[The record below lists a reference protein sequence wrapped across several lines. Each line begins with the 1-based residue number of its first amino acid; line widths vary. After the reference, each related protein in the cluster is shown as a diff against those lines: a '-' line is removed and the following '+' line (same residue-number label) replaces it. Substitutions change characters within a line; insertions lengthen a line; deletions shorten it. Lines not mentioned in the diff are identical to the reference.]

1 MQREW
6 WHVAP
11 GGTKITTS
19 LPPQEML
26 EEDADQII
34 DIDEVIREMNS
45 EPKEPEP
52 EAVSGASSL
61 FLFGGPTP
69 IFGGRNPIFGGRTPL
84 FILLLIHRLT
94 LRLGC

>member
-1 MQREW
+1 
-6 WHVAP
+6 
-11 GGTKITTS
+11 
-19 LPPQEML
+19 ML

-52 EAVSGASSL
+52 EAVSGAAWFHSSQFAL
-61 FLFGGPTP
+61 
-69 IFGGRNPIFGGRTPL
+69 FGGRTSSTTWI
-84 FILLLIHRLT
+84 FILLLIHRLA

>member
-1 MQREW
+1 MCLCDRDTCNG
-6 WHVAP
+6 P
-11 GGTKITTS
+11 S

-52 EAVSGASSL
+52 EAVSRAAGFHFSSL
-61 FLFGGPTP
+61 V
-69 IFGGRNPIFGGRTPL
+69 FGGRTSL
-84 FILLLIHRLT
+84 TSTWLLILLLIHRLAF
-94 LRLGC
+94 RLWC